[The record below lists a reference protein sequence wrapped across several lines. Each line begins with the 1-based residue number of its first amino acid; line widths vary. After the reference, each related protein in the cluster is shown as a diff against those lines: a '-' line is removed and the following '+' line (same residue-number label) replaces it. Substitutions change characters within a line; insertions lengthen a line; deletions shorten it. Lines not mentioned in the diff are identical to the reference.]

1 MAAMKDFKGISVS
14 PGIAMGRV
22 FLLKEEKYAI
32 PKYAIAPREI
42 KGEIQRFLTAIDNA
56 IGEIKRLKEKN
67 ATEMGDPE
75 KSLLDSHISMLS
87 DPEFTGD
94 IEKKVQEKKMNV
106 EWILLQVIEGLTK
119 KINESNDEYI
129 RARSLDIH
137 DVSRRVMRH
146 LLLRERVSLADL
158 TEEVIIVAH
167 NLLPSDAI
175 GMNKKMVKG
184 IAVDLGSKTSHTAII
199 ARSFNIPSV
208 MGLSEISQQAAAGDD
223 VIVDGNR
230 GVVIVQPSADVKAVY
245 HATLLKWHRHE
256 KKLEELKKL
265 KAETRDGKTITLSAN
280 IEVAEEVDAV
290 IKHGADGIGLFRSEF
305 LFMRSSAVPSEEEQ
319 YRTYKY
325 VLERMKGKTVTIR
338 TLDLGGEKMVP
349 GLQIEE
355 EDNPILGWRA
365 VRYCLARPDVFKAQL
380 RAMFRASVHGNLEI
394 MFPMISGI
402 EELLKVLDV
411 LDQVKFELKKE
422 KTDFRKD
429 IPVGAMIEVPSAA
442 LTSEILAKKVD
453 FFSIGTNDLIQYTIA
468 VDRSNEKIAYLYE
481 PFHPGVL
488 RLVKMIIDNAHE
500 AGIPVSMCG
509 EMAGDPHAAV
519 VLLGM
524 HLDQFSMS
532 SFSIPE
538 IKNIIRNVNFK
549 ETEEVV
555 TAILRMK
562 FSQEID
568 EYVKD
573 WMEARLAVVSY

>member
-1 MAAMKDFKGISVS
+1 MTRMKEFKGISVS
-14 PGIAMGRV
+14 PGIALGKV
-22 FLLKEEKYAI
+22 FLLKEEKYSIPRYTIQAKDVKAEITRFSGAI
-32 PKYAIAPREI
+32 
-42 KGEIQRFLTAIDNA
+42 GNA
-56 IGEIKRLKEKN
+56 IEEIRRLQEKS
-67 ATEMGDPE
+67 ATEMGEQE
-75 KSLLDSHISMLS
+75 KQLLDSHITMLS
-87 DPEFTGD
+87 DAEFTGD
-94 IEKKVQEKKMNV
+94 IVKKVHDSKMNV
-106 EWILLQVIEGLTK
+106 EWILLQVIEELTK
-119 KINESNDEYI
+119 KINESSDEYI

-158 TEEVIIVAH
+158 AEEVIIVAH

-175 GMNKKMVKG
+175 GMNKKMVRG

-199 ARSFNIPSV
+199 ARSFNIPTV
-208 MGLSEISQQAAAGDD
+208 MGLSEISLQAAEGDD
-223 VIVDGNR
+223 IIIDGNR
-230 GVVIVQPSADVKAVY
+230 GVVVVQPAAEMKTAY
-245 HATLLKWHRHE
+245 HTTLVKWHRHE

-265 KAETRDGKTITLSAN
+265 KAETRDGKMIALSAN

-305 LFMRSSAVPSEEEQ
+305 LFMRSPSVPTEEEQ

-325 VLERMKGKTVTIR
+325 VLERMKGKKVTIR

-349 GLQIEE
+349 GQKIEA

-365 VRYCLARPDVFKAQL
+365 VRYCLAKPDVFKAQL

-411 LDQVKFELKKE
+411 LDQVKHELKKE
-422 KTDFRKD
+422 KTEFRKD

-442 LTSEILAKKVD
+442 LTSEILARKVD

-519 VLLGM
+519 VLLGL

-538 IKNIIRNVNFK
+538 IKNIIRNVNFR

-555 TAILRMK
+555 EAILKMK

-568 EYVKD
+568 EYVRD
-573 WMEARLAVVSY
+573 WMEARLAVVTY